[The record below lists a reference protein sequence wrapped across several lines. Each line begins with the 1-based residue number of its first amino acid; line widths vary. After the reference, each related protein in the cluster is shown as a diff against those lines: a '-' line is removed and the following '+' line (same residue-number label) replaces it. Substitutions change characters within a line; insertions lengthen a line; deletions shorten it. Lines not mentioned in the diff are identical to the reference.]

1 VVGAQH
7 GRPRDLDQATR
18 HKPDPVLQHGISS
31 SSQYYGLRAT
41 TQPNPALLTN
51 YKPRRSK
58 NYFHRDLPHPLH
70 CTCSAST
77 PRGGLGR
84 LPIRGQ
90 SRQGDQ
96 VVVKLHGHLARL
108 QHGSPKFQI
117 PCFLV
122 NRFSRILLCNFHI
135 PSYSKFP
142 GPLRGSAEGP
152 QTPDSMFPSV
162 QIPGNSSENSTFR
175 VSEFPRHL
183 RCGSAEGPQIPVSK
197 FPSVQ
202 IPLSR
207 ILLCKKFH
215 IPSFRVSE
223 AGGPLLG
230 PSRRDPQIPD
240 SEFPSLRRPLL
251 GPSRMDRPKS
261 QNPNCKY
268 SPDSELFREEYLR
281 REQIPEY
288 RAQFLFPLLFSGTA
302 HSLPR
307 GLGQMG
313 GTRVGGDGVTWRGE
327 IVTKRTARQ
336 NFGLLVI
343 SVSTCPPPGPDLDGT
358 HAPPPAPDLTPG
370 RDGHHRHGTVV
381 VAECA

>member
-1 VVGAQH
+1 MFHSVQILQDTTDSPGYSS
-7 GRPRDLDQATR
+7 AT
-18 HKPDPVLQHGISS
+18 
-31 SSQYYGLRAT
+31 
-41 TQPNPALLTN
+41 
-51 YKPRRSK
+51 
-58 NYFHRDLPHPLH
+58 
-70 CTCSAST
+70 ST
-77 PRGGLGR
+77 FR
-84 LPIRGQ
+84 
-90 SRQGDQ
+90 
-96 VVVKLHGHLARL
+96 V
-108 QHGSPKFQI
+108 
-117 PCFLV
+117 
-122 NRFSRILLCNFHI
+122 
-135 PSYSKFP
+135 SKFP

-223 AGGPLLG
+223 AEGPLLG

-268 SPDSELFREEYLR
+268 SPDSELFRERNTYVGSRFQNTERSFYFRSCSQVQPILC
-281 REQIPEY
+281 P
-288 RAQFLFPLLFSGTA
+288 GVWDKW
-302 HSLPR
+302 
-307 GLGQMG
+307 GVLG
-313 GTRVGGDGVTWRGE
+313 
-327 IVTKRTARQ
+327 
-336 NFGLLVI
+336 
-343 SVSTCPPPGPDLDGT
+343 
-358 HAPPPAPDLTPG
+358 
-370 RDGHHRHGTVV
+370 
-381 VAECA
+381 

>member
-1 VVGAQH
+1 VLGVGVVGAQH

-122 NRFSRILLCNFHI
+122 YRFSRILLCNFHI

-223 AGGPLLG
+223 AGGPLLRLGSEPEG
-230 PSRRDPQIPD
+230 PTNSRFRVWSFRVYGAHSWVRAGWTVPKAKTQIANIPQIPSC
-240 SEFPSLRRPLL
+240 SER
-251 GPSRMDRPKS
+251 
-261 QNPNCKY
+261 N
-268 SPDSELFREEYLR
+268 
-281 REQIPEY
+281 
-288 RAQFLFPLLFSGTA
+288 
-302 HSLPR
+302 
-307 GLGQMG
+307 
-313 GTRVGGDGVTWRGE
+313 
-327 IVTKRTARQ
+327 
-336 NFGLLVI
+336 
-343 SVSTCPPPGPDLDGT
+343 
-358 HAPPPAPDLTPG
+358 TP
-370 RDGHHRHGTVV
+370 T
-381 VAECA
+381 